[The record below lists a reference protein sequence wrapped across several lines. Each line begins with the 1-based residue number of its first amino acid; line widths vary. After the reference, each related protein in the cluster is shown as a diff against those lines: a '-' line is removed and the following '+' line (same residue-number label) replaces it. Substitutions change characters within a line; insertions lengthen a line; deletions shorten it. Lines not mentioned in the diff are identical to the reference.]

1 MWVLLRLTGLRAL
14 KGCETGP
21 PVYRPYQRR
30 SSRDL
35 LDAEKVTVTSLE
47 GSLKRKL
54 LSCGK
59 EYPPQ
64 RWSGSD

>member
-54 LSCGK
+54 LS
-59 EYPPQ
+59 
-64 RWSGSD
+64 